1 MDINGSAVNILIVDD
16 HPENLQAL
24 KAILSAPDR
33 NLVMAGSGRQAL
45 AELLKH
51 EFALIMLDVM
61 MPEIDGFELARLIK
75 SREKTKAIPII
86 FLTAIATDIRHIFQG
101 YSVGAVDYIAK
112 PLDPQIVIAK
122 VAVFVELYKKNK
134 TILLQEKTLR
144 EHELAALRQTQEENY
159 QTLIESI
166 PQIVWLCHPNGTMEY
181 FNSKWFLYTGL
192 SLQESRGDGWLKAV
206 HPEDRPSVS
215 NTWSNHRTSGQ
226 VFEMEYRLFREQDQ
240 KYRWHLARGVPLF
253 DKTNKISDW
262 VGTYTDIEDQKFAEI
277 ELKKTLLARD
287 EFFSIA
293 SHELKS
299 PLNSLGLKLQILE
312 HQMKKNDDELIS
324 KKQIFETIEFVMQQ
338 MFRLGTLIDN
348 LLDISRI
355 RLKQLRLEKSE
366 LNLVTIVREIVSRFE
381 DQAEL
386 AGSPISV
393 LESGTVRGE
402 WDKIRI
408 EQVITNLISN
418 AIKYGNAKP
427 IEVSVSLDQDTAVL
441 VVQDSGLGI
450 SPADQARIFERFERA
465 STDSS
470 ISGLGLGLYITK
482 QIVEAH
488 HGTII
493 VESKVERGS
502 KFIVK
507 LPQKF
512 AEPEVNNGSQEKYK
526 RTNPEAT
533 QLTNLSG

>member
-1 MDINGSAVNILIVDD
+1 MHTNDSAVNILIVDD
-16 HPENLQAL
+16 RPENLQAL

-33 NLVMAGSGRQAL
+33 NLVMASSGRQAL
-45 AELLKH
+45 AELLKY
-51 EFALIMLDVM
+51 EFALILLDVM

-75 SREKTKAIPII
+75 SREKTKAIPIV
-86 FLTAIATDIRHIFQG
+86 FLTAIATDVRHIFQG

-122 VAVFVELYKKNK
+122 VAVFVELYRKNK
-134 TILLQEKTLR
+134 TILLQERTLR

-206 HPEDRPSVS
+206 HPEDRPYVL
-215 NTWSNHRTSGQ
+215 NTWSTQRTSGQ
-226 VFEMEYRLFREQDQ
+226 VFEMEYRLLREQDQ
-240 KYRWHLARGVPLF
+240 KYRWHLARGIPLY
-253 DKTNKISDW
+253 DKTSKISDW
-262 VGTYTDIEDQKFAEI
+262 VGTYTDIEDQKIAEI
-277 ELKKTLLARD
+277 ELKKTLVARD

-299 PLNSLGLKLQILE
+299 PLNSLGLKLQILD
-312 HQMKKNDDELIS
+312 HQMKKNDNEMVS
-324 KKQIFETIEFVMQQ
+324 KKKIFETIEFVMQQ

-355 RLKQLRLEKSE
+355 RLKRIMLEKSE
-366 LNLVTIVREIVSRFE
+366 LNLVTIVHEVVSRFE
-381 DQAEL
+381 DQARL
-386 AGSPISV
+386 AGCPISV

-427 IEVSVSLDQDTAVL
+427 IEVSVSHDQDSAVL
-441 VVQDSGLGI
+441 IVQDGGLGI
-450 SPADQARIFERFERA
+450 SLADQARIFERFERA

-493 VESKVERGS
+493 VESEVERGS
-502 KFIVK
+502 RFIVK

-512 AEPEVNNGSQEKYK
+512 AEPQVDNGSHEKFK
-526 RTNPEAT
+526 RTNQEAT
-533 QLTNLSG
+533 QLENLSG